1 MATRDLT
8 PLRRLL
14 AAPVLTGVLA
24 ILLITSLYLLSGM
37 TDTAARFSQLY
48 GVLLGV
54 NVLALVV
61 LLALIVRGLARL
73 IHQVRRDEPGSRLTL
88 RLMVIL
94 ALLATV
100 PVAVVYTFSLG
111 FLDRSIDSWFDV
123 EVERALSDSLELSR
137 TAISTRTARHMNQT
151 RDVAHAIVANRGDP
165 GPLLEQLRQDEQAAE
180 LTLVGGDGRYLA
192 HASSARRGFLPTP
205 IPRAAAAQVRSGV
218 PHTALEPGDPDGFQ
232 VRILLHLPGSRDTL
246 LQAIYPVSTELARLA
261 DEVEEGYRQ
270 YQSIS
275 YLRQPLQASFAA
287 TLTVVLLLAVLGGV
301 WLAILLANRLVAP
314 IRDLADGTRAVAAG
328 DYTKRLP
335 LPRAGDE
342 LGFLVRSFNEMTAR
356 VGRTQEAA
364 NRSQRQA
371 ETERAFLETV
381 LACLSSGVLTLGA
394 DGRVLSCNRAAGF
407 ILVAPLDK
415 SRGRHIQALAGNLP
429 HLEPF
434 VQAVATHLE
443 HDEDWGETVTLFT
456 PQGQRL
462 LTVHGSQLPVVDGD
476 GPGHVVVFDDV
487 TNLVQAQ
494 REAAWGE
501 VARRL
506 AHEIKNPL
514 TPIRLAAERLRH
526 RLMGAGDEEQAALLD
541 RSTRTIIHQ
550 VEGLE
555 SMVRAFA
562 DYARTPPGEHRPIDL
577 NELLMEIVE
586 LYRNDHARL
595 LVNLDPRRPRIHGD
609 PDRLRRILNNLVH
622 NALEAVAGNPPEQ
635 RRVSLASRCL
645 DGSRDCSRVEIRV
658 QDSGPGIPAEVRSQ
672 VFEPYITTRERG
684 TGLGLAIVK
693 KAVEEHGG
701 RIHMEDS
708 PLGGACAV
716 VVLPA
721 DGTLDNDEDD
731 NA

>member
-8 PLRRLL
+8 PLRRLFTG
-14 AAPVLTGVLA
+14 PVLTGILA
-24 ILLITSLYLLSGM
+24 ILLIASLYLLSGM
-37 TDTAARFSQLY
+37 TDTSARFSQLY

-54 NVLALVV
+54 NLLALLV
-61 LLALIVRGLARL
+61 LLALIIRGLARL
-73 IHQVRRDEPGSRLTL
+73 IRQVRRDEPGSRLTL
-88 RLMVIL
+88 RLVVVL

-100 PVAVVYTFSLG
+100 PVSVIYTFSLG
-111 FLDRSIDSWFDV
+111 FLDRSIDSWFDI
-123 EVERALSDSLELSR
+123 EVERALGDSLELSR
-137 TAISTRTARHMNQT
+137 AALSARTARHMNQT
-151 RDVAHAIVANRGDP
+151 REMAHALVASHGDL
-165 GPLLEQLRQDEQAAE
+165 GALLERMRKDEQASE
-180 LTLVGGDGRYLA
+180 LTLIGGDGRYLA
-192 HASSARRGFLPTP
+192 HASTSQRDFLPTP
-205 IPRAAAAQVRSGV
+205 IPRYAAAQVRAGM
-218 PHTALEPGDPDGFQ
+218 PLTALEPGDPDGFQ
-232 VRILLHLPGSRDTL
+232 VRVLLHLPGSRSTL
-246 LQAIYPVSTELARLA
+246 LQAIYPVSSELARLA
-261 DEVEEGYRQ
+261 DEVEEGYRK

-275 YLRQPLQASFAA
+275 FLRQPLQASFAA
-287 TLTVVLLLAVLGGV
+287 TLTVVLMLAVLGGV

-364 NRSQRQA
+364 SRSQRQV

-381 LACLSSGVLTLGA
+381 LACLSSGVLTLSA

-415 SRGRHIQALAGNLP
+415 TRGRTIHSLAANAP

-434 VQAVATHLE
+434 VHAVAAHLE
-443 HDEDWGETVTLFT
+443 QPDDRSETVTLFT

-462 LTVHGSQLPVVDGD
+462 LTVHGSQLPAVEG
-476 GPGHVVVFDDV
+476 GEPGHVVIFDDV

-526 RLMGAGDEEQAALLD
+526 RLMGAGDEEQETLLD

-562 DYARTPPGEHRPIDL
+562 DYARTPPREHQPIDL

-586 LYRNDHARL
+586 LYRDDSARM

-622 NALEAVAGNPPEQ
+622 NALEAVEGSPAEQ
-635 RRVSLASRCL
+635 RRVSLTSRCL
-645 DGSRDCSRVEIRV
+645 SGSRDCLRVEIRV

-672 VFEPYITTRERG
+672 IFEPYVTTRERG

-701 RIHMEDS
+701 RIHIEDS

-721 DGTLDNDEDD
+721 DGTLETDEDEPT
-731 NA
+731 